1 MKLIC
6 EIHENLQIITEANE
20 VTGEKQFFLE
30 GILMQGNLQ
39 NKNGRVY
46 PTPILAKE
54 VARYNRDFVEQ
65 NRAYGELGHPAGP
78 TINLERV
85 SHMIKEL
92 RQDGDNFIGKVKIMD
107 TPYGQIVKNLMKEGA
122 KLGFSSRGM
131 GSLVKRNGIM
141 EVQNDYYLATA
152 ADIVAD
158 PSAPQAMAH
167 GIMEGKEWIW
177 DNGVLV
183 EKDVAQI
190 KTDIEEGYRSRES
203 RETVLMRAFETFL
216 KKV

>member
-20 VTGEKQFFLE
+20 SGEKQFFLE